1 MILCYMDESG
11 TPETPNQSGVTS
23 HFVLVGLA
31 IPVWHWKTCDDE
43 IASLKQ
49 KYSLENVEIHCAW
62 MTRRYSQQNTI
73 KNFVHNFDKL
83 GYEARRKEI
92 EKLQNRNRLTW
103 PNKKQRD
110 RIYPYIHLT
119 VDERIDFLTKAAKT
133 LSNWGHTRLFA
144 ECIDKHY
151 FDPLRHKYTVA
162 ETAFDQVVTRFEKYL
177 QITNINFQDTNI
189 GRPNVNYGL
198 LIHDNNP
205 TVANRHTD
213 LMRKFHRDGTLWT
226 NIEHIIETPFFVD
239 SQLTSMVQLADICS
253 YALRRY
259 LENNEKDLFKLVFKR
274 ADRKDNTAVGIRHFT
289 NNNCSCLICKSHRT
303 TPSNP
308 SNFYI

>member
-1 MILCYMDESG
+1 MAERSLPSLAVCRQSEKIDFPDERCYTIDAPGRDAKRLAFGFLVSPKPRRFFFGEIGFPFPSPENCVMILCYMDESG

-119 VDERIDFLTKAAKT
+119 VDERIDFFNESRK
-133 LSNWGHTRLFA
+133 
-144 ECIDKHY
+144 
-151 FDPLRHKYTVA
+151 
-162 ETAFDQVVTRFEKYL
+162 
-177 QITNINFQDTNI
+177 
-189 GRPNVNYGL
+189 NVIKL
-198 LIHDNNP
+198 
-205 TVANRHTD
+205 
-213 LMRKFHRDGTLWT
+213 GTYQA
-226 NIEHIIETPFFVD
+226 V
-239 SQLTSMVQLADICS
+239 
-253 YALRRY
+253 RRMY
-259 LENNEKDLFKLVFKR
+259 R
-274 ADRKDNTAVGIRHFT
+274 
-289 NNNCSCLICKSHRT
+289 
-303 TPSNP
+303 
-308 SNFYI
+308 